1 MQLQFRIFNYDGMV
15 IQKSY
20 GLDAVVIRWPDVL
33 EDQASFAN
41 EEIRPIIENLYGEP
55 ESVKGDGKSKIRL
68 FWDIGDVGN
77 FIILGEL
84 TDKPKITIETWRAE
98 LWDFIAVK
106 DEEMAYKE
114 SGKQGVTRDNFK
126 RLKIG
131 MPSDQVDILLG
142 PSTEQTAKY
151 KVGVMSYATFVWES
165 NNLWDSQI
173 KVTFCDGKVDAAYS
187 SGL

>member
-1 MQLQFRIFNYDGMV
+1 M
-15 IQKSY
+15 
-20 GLDAVVIRWPDVL
+20 

-106 DEEMAYKE
+106 DEEMAYKA
-114 SGKQGVTRDNFK
+114 G
-126 RLKIG
+126 
-131 MPSDQVDILLG
+131 
-142 PSTEQTAKY
+142 
-151 KVGVMSYATFVWES
+151 S
-165 NNLWDSQI
+165 NERQ
-173 KVTFCDGKVDAAYS
+173 F
-187 SGL
+187 